1 MQRKVASPDEYLAAV
16 PPGQLPLLEH
26 LRGLIRETVPAARVE
41 IRWGM
46 LCYDHGG
53 ALFGLAAQKN
63 YVGLYVMATQ
73 ALNDMAKELSAI
85 DHGKGCLRFKRL
97 DGVPTETIRQLL
109 ALAASTKERA

>member
-1 MQRKVASPDEYLAAV
+1 
-16 PPGQLPLLEH
+16 
-26 LRGLIRETVPAARVE
+26 
-41 IRWGM
+41 M

-53 ALFGLAAQKN
+53 ALFALAAQKY

-73 ALNDMAKELSAI
+73 ALNDMANELSAI

-109 ALAASTKERA
+109 ALATSTNERECRLRLPLDGARPGV